1 MTNCSQIW
9 PRLKISKRFIIA
21 LLIITLG
28 CICIF
33 HFQSQLWHPR
43 ASLIFFLALTLWI
56 IEPIPLHQ
64 TAILI
69 PILVVGLDIMPLAVT
84 IFHFFDEILLL
95 FFGCFLL
102 SIAIKHSGLDKRIA
116 LSIISTK
123 LATHSVTTLTL
134 ALPGCAFLLS
144 MWMSNTAAAAICIP
158 VALGFL
164 TTLKQQIPTE
174 REQKLLQYRLL
185 LGTAFA
191 ASIGGLV
198 TPIGSPP
205 NMIAIGLLREQNIEI
220 SLLKWISVAGPAA
233 LFVFIALA
241 LLLAWL
247 YPLPKLNL
255 KEVRTWAKEEK
266 KSLGNIS
273 RYEKRVA
280 GVFSVMILLWVS
292 PDLLKKYFHFL
303 PFAEELARS
312 LSLGVVGAIGALL
325 LMLLPR
331 GDGPRLLGWK
341 EAKAVDWSTLAL
353 FGGGLTLGAMLSSS
367 GLANSI
373 GETLATLGQGSP
385 LALVVALGISA
396 ILLSEF
402 ASNTAAAS
410 ILLPLAIGIGSSTGQ
425 SENQIWALSMA
436 CTMGT
441 SFGFMLPISTPPN
454 AIVYSTGLIPG
465 KEMLKAGV
473 GLDIA
478 GLMVLLGFYRYLM
491 S

>member
-1 MTNCSQIW
+1 
-9 PRLKISKRFIIA
+9 
-21 LLIITLG
+21 
-28 CICIF
+28 
-33 HFQSQLWHPR
+33 
-43 ASLIFFLALTLWI
+43 
-56 IEPIPLHQ
+56 
-64 TAILI
+64 
-69 PILVVGLDIMPLAVT
+69 MPLSAT
-84 IFHFFDEILLL
+84 IFHFFDQILLL

-102 SIAIKHSGLDKRIA
+102 SVAIKHSGLDRRIA
-116 LSIISTK
+116 LKLISTK

-134 ALPGCAFLLS
+134 ALPGCAFFLS

-164 TTLKQQIPTE
+164 TTLKQQVVTE

-191 ASIGGLV
+191 ASLGGLV

-205 NMIAIGLLREQNIEI
+205 NMIALGLLSEQNIEI

-233 LFVFIALA
+233 LLAFFIMA

-247 YPLPKLNL
+247 YPLPKINL
-255 KEVRTWAKEEK
+255 EAVRTWAREENK
-266 KSLGNIS
+266 NLGVIS
-273 RYEKRVA
+273 RYEKRIA
-280 GVFSVMILLWVS
+280 GVFSVMIILWMA
-292 PDLLKKYFHFL
+292 PDILKNYFYFL
-303 PFAEELARS
+303 PLAQQIANN
-312 LSLGVVGAIGALL
+312 LSLGVVGAIGAIL
-325 LMLLPR
+325 LMVLPR
-331 GDGPRLLGWK
+331 GDGPRLLSWRDAR
-341 EAKAVDWSTLAL
+341 EVDWPTLAL

-373 GETLATLGQGSP
+373 GQTLVTLGQGSS
-385 LALVVALGISA
+385 LVLVVALGVTA

-410 ILLPLAIGIGSSTGQ
+410 ILLPIAIGIGSTTGQ
-425 SENQIWALSMA
+425 PENQIWALSMA

-454 AIVYSTGLIPG
+454 AIVYATGLIPG
-465 KEMLKAGV
+465 KEMLKTGM

-478 GLMVLLGFYRYLM
+478 GLLVLLGFYYYLIY
-491 S
+491 